1 MMKLIEMKLKDFIE
15 ELSSDSPAPGGGSV
29 AALAG
34 ALSSALSSMVC
45 NLTIGKE
52 KYKDVEYDMEKI
64 LDRVEDI
71 RERFMELIDRD
82 TEAFNRVMDA
92 FKLPKNTE
100 EEKKIRKEKIQDAL
114 KGAALV
120 PLETARMCAEMIELC
135 KEIAEKGN
143 KNSITDVGVAAI
155 MAKAGLESAIL
166 NVKIN
171 LKLISD
177 ERFIESLLYEID
189 VLKNNIEGVMKDV
202 EEIVSSHT

>member
-1 MMKLIEMKLKDFIE
+1 MKLIEMKLKDFIE

-82 TEAFNRVMDA
+82 TEAFNRVMEA

-171 LKLISD
+171 LKSIND
-177 ERFIESLLYEID
+177 ENFIESLLYEID
-189 VLKNNIEGVMKDV
+189 ILKNNIEEVMKDV
-202 EEIVSSHT
+202 EEIVSSHV